1 VKSFLEKL
9 HAAAEAQGR
18 AEIAYRDE
26 SRRRLEELA
35 ALRTRAYRRYN
46 LLNDM
51 ADLAQTQNEQEESV
65 RLQTALAAQETGW
78 AESAD
83 GYADVCER
91 LAAVASHVHAEVHD
105 NGTEGGRRVAP
116 ERTVD
121 EIFTEFEAWHRERF
135 GDEFLDRMR
144 REAPFY
150 PVVDF

>member
-65 RLQTALAAQETGW
+65 RL
-78 AESAD
+78 
-83 GYADVCER
+83 
-91 LAAVASHVHAEVHD
+91 AS
-105 NGTEGGRRVAP
+105 TLTPAP
-116 ERTVD
+116 ERRPY
-121 EIFTEFEAWHRERF
+121 A
-135 GDEFLDRMR
+135 GSPG
-144 REAPFY
+144 APWWCQSTQVCRTSGL
-150 PVVDF
+150 P